1 MASALL
7 IFNLKAK
14 YRFTVL
20 KAGREMANRLKRTL
34 GLFDA
39 FAIGIGAIIGSGI
52 FVVTGIAAGLAGP
65 ALLISLIIGALI
77 SGFTALSFAELA
89 EAIPKEGG
97 GYEFAR
103 ELISPF
109 AGFISGWLWILSNVV
124 TGVVVALG
132 FASYLVLFLP
142 FPVNVNL
149 IAALACLVVTFIN
162 YLGARDSSLVNDILV
177 VIKLLILALFVIL
190 GLGFVKAG
198 NFSPFMPTGE
208 IGIMQGATLI
218 FFAYSGFARVTLI
231 SEEVKEPKKNIP
243 RAIILALVVSTV
255 VYMLVSFT
263 AIGLVGYKELASSGS
278 PLADAAKSVSANLTY
293 FVSIGALVAT
303 FSVLLTTLL
312 GLSRISFAM
321 SSESDLPRFFS
332 RLDERSTPYYT
343 VLVFGF
349 TMAILATFSN
359 LLQAIALANFGSL
372 LYYLL
377 ANYAALKLEKR
388 VYPRI
393 IPVLGIITCMV
404 LLVFLT
410 WDAWIR
416 GCIVLFAGCVYYYLM
431 KKWQRNRVNAAG
443 VS

>member
-1 MASALL
+1 
-7 IFNLKAK
+7 
-14 YRFTVL
+14 
-20 KAGREMANRLKRTL
+20 MANRLKRTL

-65 ALLISLIIGALI
+65 ALLISLVIGAFI

-89 EAIPKEGG
+89 HSIPKEGG

-124 TGVVVALG
+124 TGVVVSLG
-132 FASYLVLFLP
+132 FASYLALFLP

-149 IAALACLVVTFIN
+149 IAALACLAVTLIN

-177 VIKLLILALFVIL
+177 VIKLLILALFVAF

-198 NFSPFMPTGE
+198 NFSPFMPAGE

-218 FFAYSGFARVTLI
+218 FFAYSGFARVTLV
-231 SEEVKEPKKNIP
+231 SEEVKDPKKNIP
-243 RAIILALVVSTV
+243 RSIILALVVSTI

-278 PLADAAKSVSANLTY
+278 PLADAARSVSANLTY

-321 SSESDLPRFFS
+321 SSESELPQLFS

-349 TMAILATFSN
+349 TMAILAIFSN

-377 ANYAALKLEKR
+377 TNYAALKLENR

-393 IPVLGIITCMV
+393 IPVLGMTTCLI
-404 LLVFLT
+404 LLLFLT
-410 WDAWIR
+410 REAWIT
-416 GCIVLFAGCVYYYLM
+416 GCIVLSTGAAFYYLM
-431 KKWQRNRVNAAG
+431 KKWQKRHKQIW
-443 VS
+443 

>member
-1 MASALL
+1 
-7 IFNLKAK
+7 
-14 YRFTVL
+14 
-20 KAGREMANRLKRTL
+20 MANRLKRTL

-65 ALLISLIIGALI
+65 ALLISLIIGAFI

-89 EAIPKEGG
+89 HSIPKEGG

-124 TGVVVALG
+124 TGVVVSLG

-149 IAALACLVVTFIN
+149 VAALACLVVTFIN
-162 YLGARDSSLVNDILV
+162 FLGARDSSLINDILV
-177 VIKLLILALFVIL
+177 VIKLLILAFFVAF

-231 SEEVKEPKKNIP
+231 SEEVKDPKKNIP

-321 SSESDLPRFFS
+321 SSESDFPRFFS
-332 RLDERSTPYYT
+332 RLDKRSTPYYT
-343 VLVFGF
+343 VLVFGI

-359 LLQAIALANFGSL
+359 LLQAVALANFGSL

-377 ANYAALKLEKR
+377 TNYAALKLEKR

-393 IPVLGIITCMV
+393 IPVLGIITCLT
-404 LLVFLT
+404 LLLFLT
-410 WDAWIR
+410 RDAWIR
-416 GCIVLFAGCVYYYLM
+416 GCIVLLAGCVYYYLM

-443 VS
+443 GS

>member
-1 MASALL
+1 M
-7 IFNLKAK
+7 
-14 YRFTVL
+14 T
-20 KAGREMANRLKRTL
+20 NRLKRTL

-65 ALLISLIIGALI
+65 ALLISLVIGAFI

-89 EAIPKEGG
+89 HSIPKEGG
-97 GYEFAR
+97 GYEYAR

-132 FASYLVLFLP
+132 FASYLALFIP
-142 FPVNVNL
+142 FPVSVNL
-149 IAALACLVVTFIN
+149 VAALACLVVTFIN

-177 VIKLLILALFVIL
+177 IIKLLILALFVVF
-190 GLGFVKAG
+190 GLGFVKSG

-231 SEEVKEPKKNIP
+231 SEEVKDPKKNIP
-243 RAIILALVVSTV
+243 RAIILALVVSTI
-255 VYMLVSFT
+255 VYMMVSFT

-278 PLADAAKSVSANLTY
+278 PLADAAKSVNANLTY

-332 RLDERSTPYYT
+332 KLDERSTPYYT

-349 TMAILATFSN
+349 TMAILAIFSN
-359 LLQAIALANFGSL
+359 LLQAVALANFGSL

-404 LLVFLT
+404 LLVFLA

-416 GCIVLFAGCVYYYLM
+416 GCIVLLAGCVYYYLM
-431 KKWQRNRVNAAG
+431 KKWQKNQVIAG
-443 VS
+443 SP

>member
-1 MASALL
+1 
-7 IFNLKAK
+7 
-14 YRFTVL
+14 
-20 KAGREMANRLKRTL
+20 MANRLKRTL

-65 ALLISLIIGALI
+65 ALLISLVIGAFI

-89 EAIPKEGG
+89 HSIPKEGG
-97 GYEFAR
+97 GYQFAR

-132 FASYLVLFLP
+132 FASYLSLFLP

-149 IAALACLVVTFIN
+149 LAALACLVVTFIN

-177 VIKLLILALFVIL
+177 IIKLLILALFVIF
-190 GLGFVKAG
+190 GLGFVKSG

-231 SEEVKEPKKNIP
+231 SEEVKDPTKNIP
-243 RAIILALVVSTV
+243 RAIILALVVSTI

-332 RLDERSTPYYT
+332 KLDERSTPYYT

-372 LYYLL
+372 LYYFL
-377 ANYAALKLEKR
+377 ANYAALKLENR

-393 IPVLGIITCMV
+393 IPILGMITCLT
-404 LLVFLT
+404 LLLFLT
-410 WDAWIR
+410 RDAWIR
-416 GCIVLFAGCVYYYLM
+416 GCIVLFAGCVYYYFL
-431 KKWQRNRVNAAG
+431 KKWQKTRVNAAG
-443 VS
+443 GS

>member
-1 MASALL
+1 MA
-7 IFNLKAK
+7 
-14 YRFTVL
+14 
-20 KAGREMANRLKRTL
+20 ELKRTL

-65 ALLISLIIGALI
+65 ALLLSLIFGAII

-89 EAIPKEGG
+89 QARPKEGG

-103 ELISPF
+103 EFISPF
-109 AGFISGWLWILSNVV
+109 AGFIAGWLWILSNVV
-124 TGVVVALG
+124 VGVVVSLG
-132 FASYLVLFLP
+132 FASYLALFIP
-142 FPVNVNL
+142 FPVNVNI
-149 IAALACLVVTFIN
+149 IAALACIAVTFIN
-162 YLGARDSSLVNDILV
+162 YLGARDSSLLNDILV
-177 VIKLLILALFVIL
+177 IIKLLILALFVAF
-190 GLGFVKAG
+190 GLGSVKSG

-231 SEEVKEPKKNIP
+231 SEEVKDPKKNIP
-243 RAIILALVVSTV
+243 RAIILSLGISTI

-263 AIGLVGYKELASSGS
+263 AVGLVGYKVLASSGS
-278 PLADAAKSVSANLTY
+278 PLADAAQSVGKNLAY
-293 FVSIGALVAT
+293 FVSVGALVAT

-321 SSESDLPRFFS
+321 SRDSDLPHFFT
-332 RLDERSTPYYT
+332 RLDKHSTPYYT

-349 TMAILATFSN
+349 TMAVLALFSN
-359 LLQAIALANFGSL
+359 LMQAVALANFGSL

-377 ANYAALKLEKR
+377 SNYAALKLENH

-393 IPVLGIITCMV
+393 IPVLGIITCVV
-404 LLVFLT
+404 LLVFLSR
-410 WDAWIR
+410 DAWVR
-416 GCIVLFAGCVYYYLM
+416 GCIVLLAGVVYYYLL
-431 KKWQRNRVNAAG
+431 KKWQKNRVNAVG
-443 VS
+443 GS

>member
-1 MASALL
+1 
-7 IFNLKAK
+7 
-14 YRFTVL
+14 
-20 KAGREMANRLKRTL
+20 MANRLKRTL

-39 FAIGIGAIIGSGI
+39 FAIGVGAIIGSGI

-65 ALLISLIIGALI
+65 ALLISLVIGAFI

-89 EAIPKEGG
+89 HSIPKEGG
-97 GYEFAR
+97 GYEYAR

-124 TGVVVALG
+124 TGVVVSLG
-132 FASYLVLFLP
+132 FASYLALFIP
-142 FPVNVNL
+142 FPVSVNL
-149 IAALACLVVTFIN
+149 VAALACLVVTFIN

-177 VIKLLILALFVIL
+177 IIKLLILAFFVVF

-278 PLADAAKSVSANLTY
+278 PLADAAQSVSANLTY

-321 SSESDLPRFFS
+321 SSESDLPRLFS
-332 RLDERSTPYYT
+332 RLDKRSTPYYT

-416 GCIVLFAGCVYYYLM
+416 GCIVLLAGCVYYYFM
-431 KKWQRNRVNAAG
+431 KKWQKNRVNAAG
-443 VS
+443 G

>member
-1 MASALL
+1 
-7 IFNLKAK
+7 
-14 YRFTVL
+14 
-20 KAGREMANRLKRTL
+20 MANRLKRTL

-65 ALLISLIIGALI
+65 ALLISLVIGAFI

-89 EAIPKEGG
+89 HSIPKEGG

-124 TGVVVALG
+124 TGVVVSLG
-132 FASYLVLFLP
+132 FASYLALFLP

-149 IAALACLVVTFIN
+149 VAALACLVVTFIN

-177 VIKLLILALFVIL
+177 VIKLLILALFVAF
-190 GLGFVKAG
+190 GLGFVKSG

-243 RAIILALVVSTV
+243 RAIILALVVSTI

-278 PLADAAKSVSANLTY
+278 PLADAARSVSANLTY

-349 TMAILATFSN
+349 TMAILATVSN
-359 LLQAIALANFGSL
+359 LLQAVALANFGSL

-377 ANYAALKLEKR
+377 TNYAALKLEKR

-393 IPVLGIITCMV
+393 IPILGIITCMV

-416 GCIVLFAGCVYYYLM
+416 GCIVLLGGAVYYYLM
-431 KKWQRNRVNAAG
+431 KKWQKNRVNAAG
-443 VS
+443 ARQGS